1 MDTITLETDI
11 PLLCL
16 EAASFPDGV
25 LRAHEELRRLVPPA
39 RERSYF
45 GLSRPEG
52 RGGIVY
58 RAAAEQ
64 LTPEEAVFAPLER
77 IVLRR
82 GRYLCRF
89 VPDFRKDVSVIGN
102 TFRELLRHPA
112 LDPQG
117 YCVEWYGE
125 EGRNVTLLV
134 RLRDDGHW
142 THSG

>member
-1 MDTITLETDI
+1 MDSIHLETDI

-25 LRAHEELRRLVPPA
+25 LRAHEELQLLVPPA

-45 GLSRPEG
+45 GLSRPGG

-64 LTPEEAVFAPLER
+64 LSPEEAVFETLER

-82 GRYLCRF
+82 GHYLGRF

-125 EGRNVTLLV
+125 DAKNVTLLV
-134 RLRDDGHW
+134 RLRDDGQC